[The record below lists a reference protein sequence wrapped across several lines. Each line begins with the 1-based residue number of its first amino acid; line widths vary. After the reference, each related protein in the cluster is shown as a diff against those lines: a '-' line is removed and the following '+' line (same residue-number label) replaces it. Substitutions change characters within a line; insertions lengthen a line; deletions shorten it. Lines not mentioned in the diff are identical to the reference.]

1 MYNKLPHLYNV
12 GYLDLALRT
21 TIVTGML
28 IAGIVG
34 LAEIFQNFSTEWYWL
49 IFAIL
54 YTITINETFTH
65 RICSHNL
72 FDVNVDSWTYKVL
85 TYLSS
90 ADLAHGPVR
99 SSTIWHRAHHIYS
112 DQGKADPSNVKEFWF
127 GIGCAM
133 PFRGWFS
140 SPEIPEPTKIL
151 QLSYA
156 QHKKIIDDPWTRFCE
171 QYATIISL
179 ATLTVLYFLLPIV
192 LFKIVLAGR
201 VLLVVMFFLIGL
213 CHTKNIPLT
222 YRHVNTPDNSNNN
235 LVFHYLFLGI
245 FGGFLQNNHHSH
257 PNRMNMGRTWYELD
271 TSTPIAYILKFL
283 MEKK

>member
-1 MYNKLPHLYNV
+1 ML
-12 GYLDLALRT
+12 
-21 TIVTGML
+21 TIGVVEL
-28 IAGIVG
+28 ID
-34 LAEIFQNFSTEWYWL
+34 IFQNFKTQWYWL
-49 IFAIL
+49 VIATL

-72 FDVNVDSWTYKVL
+72 FKVNVDSWTYKVL
-85 TYLSS
+85 TLLSS
-90 ADLAHGPVR
+90 VDQAHGPVR
-99 SSTIWHRAHHIYS
+99 GCAIGHPAHHIWS
-112 DQGKADPSNVKEFWF
+112 DQGKRDPSNVREFWL
-127 GIGCAM
+127 GIACAM
-133 PFRGWFS
+133 PFRGWQFAS
-140 SPEIPEPTKIL
+140 AEIPEP
-151 QLSYA
+151 
-156 QHKKIIDDPWTRFCE
+156 KKYLELAYNKFSHIINDPWTIFCE
-171 QYATIISL
+171 KHAVLISL
-179 ATLTVLYFLLPIV
+179 STLTILYFVLPTF
-192 LFKIVLAGR
+192 LFKVVLTGR

-213 CHTKNIPLT
+213 CHSRNIPLT